1 MHDARYVSTKKPHP
15 VIKRNISGVL
25 LLNKPYGISSNKA
38 LQIAKN
44 HYSAAKSG
52 HTGTLDP
59 MATGLLPI
67 CFGEAT
73 KFASVLLSA
82 DKTYEAV
89 LKLGYMSTTG
99 DVEGE
104 IQESVYRVGVENFT
118 LSQCEQVLQSF
129 VGKIMQ
135 TPPMYSALKHQG
147 KPLYSYARNGEV
159 VKRQAREVFIH
170 KIKAIALHKNE
181 LQITVT
187 CGTGTYIRT
196 LAEDIGRALGFGGA
210 YLMKL
215 CRSAIDRFDLS
226 QALTLDAL
234 EEMESVKRDQFL
246 LSVDCFLY
254 SYPALTLDKMAALHL
269 IQGRVVCID
278 THNIAIGKTVRL
290 FNQQQQF
297 MGLGEVTGEQN
308 ITAKRLLANSN
319 FEKDS

>member
-1 MHDARYVSTKKPHP
+1 MTHAIAAQKNSHRS
-15 VIKRNISGVL
+15 IKRNISGVL
-25 LLNKPYGISSNKA
+25 LLDKPYGLSSNKA
-38 LQIAKN
+38 LQIAKR

-59 MATGLLPI
+59 MATGLLAI

-73 KFASVLLSA
+73 KFSSVLLSA

-99 DVEGE
+99 DAEGE
-104 IQESVYRVGVENFT
+104 IEKLTPREGVEDLT
-118 LSQCEQVLQSF
+118 VLQCERVLKGF
-129 VGKIMQ
+129 IGKIMQ

-159 VKRQAREVFIH
+159 VKRQAREVSIH
-170 KIKAIALHKNE
+170 KIQVNALQESE

-210 YLMKL
+210 YLVKL

-226 QALTLDAL
+226 QAQSLNAL
-234 EEMESVKRDQFL
+234 EDMAPIVRDRFL
-246 LSVDCFLY
+246 LPVDCFLY
-254 SYPALTLDKMAALHL
+254 AYPALTLDKMAALHL

-278 THNIAIGKTVRL
+278 TQNIPISKTVRL

-308 ITAKRLLANSN
+308 IIAKRLLANSN
-319 FEKDS
+319 FETNS